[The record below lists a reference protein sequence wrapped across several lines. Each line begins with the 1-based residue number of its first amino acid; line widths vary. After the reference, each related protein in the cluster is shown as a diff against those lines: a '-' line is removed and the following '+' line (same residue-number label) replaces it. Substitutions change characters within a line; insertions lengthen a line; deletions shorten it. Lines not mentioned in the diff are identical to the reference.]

1 MTQESGHDHAAQEA
15 TRAALHLRDAQTESQ
30 QALDGIDNA
39 IAGVRELLR
48 RGEDD
53 DQ

>member
-1 MTQESGHDHAAQEA
+1 MTHESGQDHASQEA
-15 TRAALHLRDAQTESQ
+15 TRAALHMRDAQTEAQ
-30 QALDGIDNA
+30 QAIDGIDTA

-48 RGEDD
+48 GGEDD